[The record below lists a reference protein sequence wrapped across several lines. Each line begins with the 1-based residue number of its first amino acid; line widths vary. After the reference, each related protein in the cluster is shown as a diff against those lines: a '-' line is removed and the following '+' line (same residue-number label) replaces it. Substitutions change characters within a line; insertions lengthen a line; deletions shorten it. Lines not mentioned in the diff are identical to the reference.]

1 MGQIV
6 EFIPASVE
14 SKTLDQLAAAP
25 NLTFLKVFP
34 KKGQLSRTAV
44 VEAFHDAFQ
53 QIGGV
58 SRLSLWA
65 DMHPEEF
72 FKLYARL
79 LPPSSHPDLDGSRE
93 FVVRHIL
100 PPCAL
105 DGVPGVEIVKE
116 VKNEGPYCE

>member
-6 EFIPASVE
+6 QFIAAEDEE
-14 SKTLDQLAAAP
+14 SLATLQALAGQP
-25 NLTFLKVFP
+25 NLKFLKIFP
-34 KKGQLSRTAV
+34 RKGPLSRTAV

-65 DMHPEEF
+65 DAHPDEF

-79 LPPSSHPDLDGSRE
+79 LPPSSHPDLNDDKNV
-93 FVVRHIL
+93 VVRHVL
-100 PPCAL
+100 PPTAL
-105 DGVPGVEIVKE
+105 DGVALPALPAPKE
-116 VKNEGPYCE
+116 E